1 MARYAM
7 NLKNGV
13 VIAATEETFRHP
25 DYVEILPIDAKNISD
40 GKIKV
45 EAAMAQ
51 LILRRSRGG
60 SRRTIEDLNK
70 FHTANVRTGS
80 AVDSDGKVDDGPI
93 KPLDSGSG
101 ASEPAPSPDPDPASI
116 GDEGK
121 PAGNEG
127 NPPVGDEGNP
137 PVGEP
142 EVFTD
147 KELMRM
153 SPKRLREIAAAR
165 GVVIADE
172 AGIGKADI
180 LEALGVKVAE

>member
-45 EAAMAQ
+45 EVAMAQ
-51 LILRRSRGG
+51 LILRRNKGG
-60 SRRTIEDLNK
+60 NRRSIEDLNK
-70 FHTANVRTGS
+70 FHTANVRTKS
-80 AVDSDGKVDDGPI
+80 ANDPDEKAEDGPL
-93 KPLDSGSG
+93 KPLDAGVGTVEVAPDSSVEPV
-101 ASEPAPSPDPDPASI
+101 SEETLAPAAEGTPA
-116 GDEGK
+116 
-121 PAGNEG
+121 
-127 NPPVGDEGNP
+127 V
-137 PVGEP
+137 EP
-142 EVFTD
+142 ETFTD

-165 GVVIADE
+165 GVVVSDE

>member
-45 EAAMAQ
+45 EVAMAQ
-51 LILRRSRGG
+51 LILRRNKGG
-60 SRRTIEDLNK
+60 NRRSIEDLNK
-70 FHTANVRTGS
+70 FHTANVRTKS
-80 AVDSDGKVDDGPI
+80 ANDPDEKAEDGPL
-93 KPLDSGSG
+93 KPLETGVG
-101 ASEPAPSPDPDPASI
+101 TVETAPAPAVESVSEETLAPAAEGSPAAEVTPS
-116 GDEGK
+116 
-121 PAGNEG
+121 
-127 NPPVGDEGNP
+127 V
-137 PVGEP
+137 EP
-142 EVFTD
+142 ETFTD
-147 KELMRM
+147 KELVRM

-165 GVVIADE
+165 GVVVSDE